1 MSVILFELDKDN
13 SVVVHSN
20 DHENVRKYFMQTTE
34 IIKSESISDVLR
46 RHLLRHAGIMEE

>member
-13 SVVVHSN
+13 SVVVHSD
-20 DHENVRKYFMQTTE
+20 DHENVREYFMQTTE
-34 IIKSESISDVLR
+34 VIKSESISDVLR